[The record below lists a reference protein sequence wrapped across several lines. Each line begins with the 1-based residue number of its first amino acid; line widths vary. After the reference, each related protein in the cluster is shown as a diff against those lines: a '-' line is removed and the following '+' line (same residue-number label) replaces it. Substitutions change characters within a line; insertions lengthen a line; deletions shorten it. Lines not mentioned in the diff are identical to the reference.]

1 MKIPLNRMFVI
12 APPHF
17 FVVNNKQ
24 IIRKDNQRSTTN
36 GILDF
41 SYLARHLKRCDL
53 YGSRLLISEES
64 ETVFRLSLIPKS
76 SKFVPF
82 YVRI

>member
-41 SYLARHLKRCDL
+41 SYPARHLKRCDL
-53 YGSRLLISEES
+53 SRLLISEES

>member
-12 APPHF
+12 ARPHF
-17 FVVNNKQ
+17 FIVNNKQ

-53 YGSRLLISEES
+53 SRLLISEES

>member
-1 MKIPLNRMFVI
+1 MFVI

-41 SYLARHLKRCDL
+41 SYLARHLKTCDL
-53 YGSRLLISEES
+53 SRLLISEES